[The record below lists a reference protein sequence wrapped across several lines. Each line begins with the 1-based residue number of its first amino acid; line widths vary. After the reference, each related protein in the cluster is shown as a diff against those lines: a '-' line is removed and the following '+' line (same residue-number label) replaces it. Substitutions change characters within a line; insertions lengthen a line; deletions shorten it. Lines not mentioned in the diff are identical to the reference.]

1 MKLTRVLAGTLLLA
15 LVAMPV
21 WAQGLPMS
29 SPEDVGLSSER
40 LERIG
45 PFLQRHIDSELIS
58 GSVVM
63 VARNGRV
70 AYHEAFGELDMDA
83 DTPMAKDSI
92 FRIYSM
98 TKPITSLAVM
108 MLWEEG
114 LFLLNDPVSKYIPE
128 LGGLQMGTDGVGA
141 DGRPEFATMRS
152 SRDMTIRDLLRH
164 TSGLTYGIFGAST
177 VDKMYNEQELLNSGS
192 LAEFVNTLSKL
203 PLRYDPGTTWNY
215 SVSTDVLGRFVEVIS
230 GMPFDQFLEERIF
243 LPLEMNDTAFWV
255 PESKA
260 HRLTTLYTP
269 NGVDDL
275 TLKEMETDAVAR
287 DYREPPP
294 APSGGGGL
302 LSTATD
308 YVRFCQMLLNGG
320 ELGGV
325 RLLGTHT
332 VEMMTRDHLGD
343 IEMGLGAEGHG
354 FGLGF
359 MINADLG
366 TMGATAHEGTFSWG
380 GYAHTRFWVDPVDDL
395 IGIFMI
401 QILPSSAVDYG
412 DKFKSLVYQSILE

>member
-1 MKLTRVLAGTLLLA
+1 MKLTRLLVGALLPI
-15 LVAMPV
+15 LVAVPV

-29 SPEDVGLSSER
+29 SPEEVGLSSVR
-40 LERIG
+40 LGRIA
-45 PFLQRHIDSELIS
+45 PFLQRHIDEDLIS
-58 GSVVM
+58 GSVAM

-83 DTPMAKDSI
+83 GTPMAKDSI

-128 LGGLQMGTDGVGA
+128 LGGLQVGTDGVGA
-141 DGRPEFATMRS
+141 DGQPEFTTTRS
-152 SRDMTIRDLLRH
+152 GRDMTVRDLLRH
-164 TSGLTYGIFGAST
+164 TSGLTYGIFGTST
-177 VDKMYNEQELLNSGS
+177 VDQMYNEQQLLSSGS
-192 LAEFVNTLSKL
+192 LAEFVDKLSQL
-203 PLRYDPGTTWNY
+203 PLRYEPGMTWNY
-215 SVSTDVLGRFVEVIS
+215 SVSTDVLGRLVEVIS

-243 LPLEMNDTAFWV
+243 RPLEMNDTAFWV
-255 PESKA
+255 PASKA

-269 NGVDDL
+269 KGPDDL

-287 DYREPPP
+287 DYRQPPP

-302 LSTATD
+302 LSTASD

-343 IEMGLGAEGHG
+343 IEMDLGSQGHG

-359 MINADLG
+359 MINADPGLVG
-366 TMGATAHEGTFSWG
+366 GTAHEGTFSWG
-380 GYAHTRFWVDPVDDL
+380 GYAHTRFWIDPVDDL

-401 QILPSSAVDYG
+401 QILPSTAVDYG
-412 DKFKSLVYQSILE
+412 DKFQSLVYQSILN

>member
-1 MKLTRVLAGTLLLA
+1 MKLTRLLTPTLLFA
-15 LVAMPV
+15 LIAAPV
-21 WAQGLPMS
+21 WAQGLPMTL
-29 SPEDVGLSSER
+29 PEDVGLSSER
-40 LERIG
+40 LHRIG
-45 PFLQRHIDSELIS
+45 LFLQRHIDQDLIS
-58 GSVVM
+58 GSVAM
-63 VARNGRV
+63 VARNGRI

-83 DTPMAKDSI
+83 DTPMGKDSI

-128 LGGLQMGTDGVGA
+128 LGGLQVGTDGIGA
-141 DGRPEFATMRS
+141 DGQPEFTSTRS
-152 SRDMTIRDLLRH
+152 SHDMTVRDLLRH
-164 TSGLTYGIFGAST
+164 TSGLSYGIFGSST
-177 VDKMYNEQELLNSGS
+177 VDKIYNEQDLLNSAS
-192 LAEFVNTLSKL
+192 LTMFVEKLSKL
-203 PLRYDPGTTWNY
+203 PLRYDPGTRWNY
-215 SVSTDVLGRFVEVIS
+215 SVSTDVLGYFVEVIS

-243 LPLEMNDTAFWV
+243 RPLEMNDTAFWV

-269 NGVDDL
+269 NGPDDL
-275 TLKEMETDAVAR
+275 TLKEMEIGGVIK
-287 DYREPPP
+287 DYREPPT

-302 LSTATD
+302 VSTTND

-325 RLLGTHT
+325 RLLGLHT
-332 VEMMTRDHLGD
+332 VKMMTQDHLGG
-343 IEMGLGAEGHG
+343 IEMGPGSMGHG

-359 MINADLG
+359 MVNADPGLVG
-366 TMGATAHEGTFSWG
+366 STAHRGTFSWG

-401 QILPSSAVDYG
+401 QILPSSSVDYG
-412 DKFKSLVYQSILE
+412 DKFESLVYQAILN

>member
-1 MKLTRVLAGTLLLA
+1 MRERTERNVKRTRLLAGTLLLA
-15 LVAMPV
+15 LIAAPV

-29 SPEDVGLSSER
+29 SPENLGLSSER
-40 LERIG
+40 LERIA
-45 PFLQRHIDSELIS
+45 PFLQRHIDEELIS

-83 DTPMAKDSI
+83 DTPMTKDSI

-128 LGGLQMGTDGVGA
+128 LGGLQVGTDGVGA
-141 DGRPEFATMRS
+141 DGRPEFTTMRS
-152 SRDMTIRDLLRH
+152 SRDMTVRDLLRH

-177 VDKMYNEQELLNSGS
+177 VDKMYNEQELLNSAS
-192 LAEFVNTLSKL
+192 LTEFVDKLSRL

-269 NGVDDL
+269 NGPDDL
-275 TLKEMETDAVAR
+275 TLKEMETDGVAR

-308 YVRFCQMLLNGG
+308 YVRFCQMLL
-320 ELGGV
+320 
-325 RLLGTHT
+325 
-332 VEMMTRDHLGD
+332 MTIG
-343 IEMGLGAEGHG
+343 
-354 FGLGF
+354 
-359 MINADLG
+359 NA
-366 TMGATAHEGTFSWG
+366 
-380 GYAHTRFWVDPVDDL
+380 
-395 IGIFMI
+395 
-401 QILPSSAVDYG
+401 
-412 DKFKSLVYQSILE
+412 

>member
-1 MKLTRVLAGTLLLA
+1 MKLMRVPVIVVLLA
-15 LVAMPV
+15 LVAAPV
-21 WAQGLPMS
+21 WAQGLPVS

-40 LERIG
+40 LDRIG
-45 PFLQRHIDSELIS
+45 PFLQRHIDGDLIS
-58 GSVVM
+58 GSVALI
-63 VARNGRV
+63 ARNGRL
-70 AYHEAFGELDMDA
+70 AYHEALGEQDMSA
-83 DTPMAKDSI
+83 DTPMQLDSI

-98 TKPITSLAVM
+98 TKPITSVAVM

-114 LFLLNDPVSKYIPE
+114 RFLLNDPVSKYIPE
-128 LGGLQMGTDGVGA
+128 LGGLMVGVDGIGA
-141 DGRPEFATMRS
+141 DGQPEFTTTRS
-152 SRDMTIRDLLRH
+152 SRDMTVRDLLRH

-177 VDKMYNEQELLNSGS
+177 VDQMYNEQEMLNSDS
-192 LAEFVNTLSKL
+192 LAEFVTKLSTL
-203 PLRYDPGTTWNY
+203 PLRYDPGSTWNY
-215 SVSTDVLGRFVEVIS
+215 SVSTDVLGRFVEVVS

-243 LPLEMNDTAFWV
+243 RPLEMNDTSFWV

-269 NGVDDL
+269 IAADDL
-275 TLKEMETDAVAR
+275 TLKPMETDAVAR

-308 YVRFCQMLLNGG
+308 YVRFCQMLLNDG

-325 RLLGTHT
+325 RLLGAHT
-332 VEMMTRDHLGD
+332 VEMMTEDHLGD

-359 MINADLG
+359 MVNADLG
-366 TMGATAHEGTFSWG
+366 AMGATSHEGTFSWG

-401 QILPSSAVDYG
+401 QILRSSSVDYG
-412 DKFKSLVYQSILE
+412 DKFKSLVYQAILN

>member
-1 MKLTRVLAGTLLLA
+1 VKPTRLLSGTFLLL
-15 LVAMPV
+15 LVAAPL
-21 WAQGLPMS
+21 WAQGLPTA
-29 SPEDVGLSSER
+29 SPEEVGLSSER
-40 LERIG
+40 LERIA
-45 PFLQRHIDSELIS
+45 PFLQRHIDEDLIA

-70 AYHEAFGELDMDA
+70 AYHEAFGGLDMDA

-128 LGGLQMGTDGVGA
+128 LGGLRVGTDGVGA
-141 DGRPEFATMRS
+141 DGQPEFSTMRS
-152 SRDMTIRDLLRH
+152 SRDMTVRDLLRH
-164 TSGLTYGIFGAST
+164 TSGLTYGIFGSST
-177 VDKMYNEQELLNSGS
+177 VDKMYNEEELLDSES
-192 LAEFVNTLSKL
+192 LAEFVDQLSQL

-215 SVSTDVLGRFVEVIS
+215 SVSTDVLGRFVEVVS

-243 LPLEMNDTAFWV
+243 RPLEMNDTAFWV

-269 NGVDDL
+269 NGPGDL
-275 TLKEMETDAVAR
+275 TLKEMETDGIAR
-287 DYREPPP
+287 DYREPPA

-320 ELGGV
+320 ELGGI

-343 IEMGLGAEGHG
+343 IEMGLGSAGHG

-359 MINADLG
+359 MINTDLG
-366 TMGATAHEGTFSWG
+366 LVGGTAHEGTYSWG

-412 DKFKSLVYQSILE
+412 EKFKSLVYQSILN

>member
-1 MKLTRVLAGTLLLA
+1 MKLTRLPAMTLLLA
-15 LVAMPV
+15 LVAAPV

-40 LERIG
+40 LERIA
-45 PFLQRHIDSELIS
+45 PFLQRHIDQELIS
-58 GSVVM
+58 GSVALI
-63 VARNGRV
+63 ARNGRI
-70 AYHEAFGELDMDA
+70 AYHEALGEQDMSA
-83 DTPMAKDSI
+83 DTPMQRDSI

-98 TKPITSLAVM
+98 TKPITSVAVM

-114 LFLLNDPVSKYIPE
+114 RFLLNDPVSKYIPE
-128 LGGLQMGTDGVGA
+128 LGGLMVGVDGIGA
-141 DGRPEFATMRS
+141 DGQPEFTTTRS
-152 SRDMTIRDLLRH
+152 SRDMTVRDLLRH
-164 TSGLTYGIFGAST
+164 TSGLTYGTFGAST
-177 VDKMYNEQELLNSGS
+177 VDQLYNEEEMLNSGS
-192 LAEFVNTLSKL
+192 LAEFVTKLSTL
-203 PLRYDPGTTWNY
+203 PLRYDPGSTWNY
-215 SVSTDVLGRFVEVIS
+215 SVSTDVLGRFVEVVS

-243 LPLEMNDTAFWV
+243 RPLEMNDTSFWV

-269 NGVDDL
+269 KAADDL
-275 TLKEMETDAVAR
+275 TLKPMETDAVAR

-308 YVRFCQMLLNGG
+308 YVRFCQMLLNDG

-325 RLLGTHT
+325 RLLGAHT
-332 VEMMTRDHLGD
+332 VEMMTDDHLGD

-359 MINADLG
+359 MVNADLG
-366 TMGATAHEGTFSWG
+366 AMGATSHEGTFSWG

-412 DKFKSLVYQSILE
+412 DKFKSLVYQALLN